1 MKAAVFHGPRD
12 IRTEEVEKPVIGENE
27 VLVRVRACGICGSD
41 LHMYKLD
48 LHPEKLCRQTEK
60 GGVPG
65 HEYSGE
71 VVEVGSSVQGFDVG
85 DRVSALTLGGMAEY
99 NPAMVFP
106 GLTVHKLPDEVSFEE
121 AATLEPLANSI
132 HATMR
137 GNPKA
142 GERAVVFGAG
152 IIGLGIVQYI
162 GTLGIDLDKL
172 IVVDVS
178 DRRLEKATQLGADI
192 TINAAIEDPYKKMV
206 ELLGET
212 PLMFYPSEM
221 SPAVDIVYDCV
232 GYIKERPEPPVIQ
245 QAINIVR
252 EGTGR
257 IVCHGIFEE
266 IVPLELSEMVLKQA
280 DVLGSFG
287 FTAQEMVE
295 ALELMRTG
303 KVDRKCLVSHEFPLD
318 EAKEAFEMQCRTD
331 ESVKVLVKP

>member
-266 IVPLELSEMVLKQA
+266 IVPLELSEMVLKQT

-287 FTAQEMVE
+287 FTAQEMAE

-303 KVDRKCLVSHEFPLD
+303 KVDRKSLVSHEFPLD

>member
-1 MKAAVFHGPRD
+1 M
-12 IRTEEVEKPVIGENE
+12 
-27 VLVRVRACGICGSD
+27 
-41 LHMYKLD
+41 
-48 LHPEKLCRQTEK
+48 
-60 GGVPG
+60 
-65 HEYSGE
+65 
-71 VVEVGSSVQGFDVG
+71 
-85 DRVSALTLGGMAEY
+85 
-99 NPAMVFP
+99 
-106 GLTVHKLPDEVSFEE
+106 
-121 AATLEPLANSI
+121 

-266 IVPLELSEMVLKQA
+266 IVPLELSEMVLKQT

-287 FTAQEMVE
+287 FTAQEMAE

-303 KVDRKCLVSHEFPLD
+303 KVDRKSLVSHEFPLD